1 MKTDTLVDG
10 FNKAI
15 IAFLTA
21 LLGDVAHDTK
31 LYTDEEYQVIKK
43 FIGNEINKLRG
54 DRDEQKSKEG

>member
-10 FNKAI
+10 FNEAI
-15 IAFLTA
+15 ITFLTA
-21 LLGDVAHDTK
+21 LLSDVAHDTK

>member
-10 FNKAI
+10 FNEAI
-15 IAFLTA
+15 ITFLTA
-21 LLGDVAHDTK
+21 LLSDVARDTK